1 MEFTIR
7 QSAFSILYA
16 AIHDYRPD
24 ILKDYPRRPLL
35 PTYTDW
41 CELCVIMEALEQEED
56 WWPVEIVIAMKLFD
70 MSQLIDA
77 CDCDEDSVGDY
88 LHGRKPTPQS
98 FKNALSNLMAT
109 KYHTLSGFNRNAR

>member
-1 MEFTIR
+1 MEFTTR

-24 ILKDYPRRPLL
+24 ILKDYPRRPL

-70 MSQLIDA
+70 MSQLTDA

-88 LHGRKPTPQS
+88 LHGSKPIPQS
-98 FKNALSNLMAT
+98 FKKPLSNLMAT

>member
-1 MEFTIR
+1 MEFTTR

-24 ILKDYPRRPLL
+24 ILKDYPRRPLP

-70 MSQLIDA
+70 MSQLTDA

-88 LHGRKPTPQS
+88 LHGRKPIPQS
-98 FKNALSNLMAT
+98 FKKRS
-109 KYHTLSGFNRNAR
+109 